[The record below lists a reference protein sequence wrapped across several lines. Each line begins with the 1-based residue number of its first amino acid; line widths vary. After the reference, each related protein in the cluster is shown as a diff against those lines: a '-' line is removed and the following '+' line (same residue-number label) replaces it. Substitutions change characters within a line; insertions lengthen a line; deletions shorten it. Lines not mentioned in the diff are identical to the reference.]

1 MVIRFYSVQ
10 LNLKNSTYVA
20 VEWTG
25 KRSCV
30 SSVSAPALCVLRY
43 RKFMIRNILFWG
55 FFPFVMLQAI
65 RLRKNAPRVSG
76 ATGPKVGT
84 VGSGKPYELIAIGDS
99 IISGVGASTLA
110 NALVGQI
117 AKKLS
122 EYLGCKI
129 NWAAL
134 GSIGARSNKVLKNLV
149 PMLDDTIADFIVLS
163 VGVNDATALAS
174 VSTWT
179 RNLDSILRTLHHQSP
194 NAIIAVAGIPPLRG
208 FPLLPQPLRML
219 FGIRGETFDT
229 ACGRVVS
236 RHPAAIHVPLDFEPY
251 PEMFSPDGFH
261 PSEEG
266 YQEFGE
272 MMARHIV
279 DRFKKNGLENA

>member
-1 MVIRFYSVQ
+1 
-10 LNLKNSTYVA
+10 
-20 VEWTG
+20 
-25 KRSCV
+25 
-30 SSVSAPALCVLRY
+30 
-43 RKFMIRNILFWG
+43 MIRNILFWG
-55 FFPFVMLQAI
+55 FFPFVMFQAI

-76 ATGPKVGT
+76 AAGPKVGT
-84 VGSGKPYELIAIGDS
+84 VGSGKPYELITIGDS

-110 NALVGQI
+110 SALVGQT

-122 EYLGCKI
+122 ETLPCRI
-129 NWAAL
+129 NWAAY
-134 GSIGARSNKVLKNLV
+134 GSIGASSNKVLNKLV
-149 PMLDDTIADFIVLS
+149 PNLADTKADFIVLS
-163 VGVNDATALAS
+163 VGVNDITALSS

-179 RNLDSILRTLHHQSP
+179 RNLDSILAALHHHSP

-229 ACGRVVS
+229 ACRRVIS
-236 RHPAAIHVPLDFEPY
+236 KHPAAIHVPLEFEPQ
-251 PEMFSPDGFH
+251 PEKFSPDGFH
-261 PSEEG
+261 PSEES

-279 DRFKKNGLENA
+279 DRLKKNEL